1 MGQDEPEPIQPEGDD
16 PGTQIAESPSGD
28 AAPPSADGPEPEG
41 ADPGRIETFGLKPEA
56 TERLDLA
63 LKRESSD

>member
-16 PGTQIAESPSGD
+16 PGTQIAESPSAEVEAQPD
-28 AAPPSADGPEPEG
+28 DGPEPEG

-56 TERLDLA
+56 TERMDLA
-63 LKRESSD
+63 LKRESDD